1 MVKGLIALIRTL
13 RDPELRGLA
22 LLVVILFAFGTVF
35 YTLVEDWSGRDSLCF
50 SVMTLLTVGYGD
62 LVPTTAGSKVFTML
76 YVLIGVGIL
85 VAFIT
90 MVAREAVG
98 LPGNRS
104 DSRPGVA
111 KGRAVASDAFGSPWA
126 TKRITCLAGPA
137 CGR

>member
-35 YTLVEDWSGRDSLCF
+35 YTLVEDRSGRDSLCF

-98 LPGNRS
+98 LPHSRA
-104 DSRPGVA
+104 DS
-111 KGRAVASDAFGSPWA
+111 GSE
-126 TKRITCLAGPA
+126 T
-137 CGR
+137 